1 MKPRAFI
8 GSSVEGLSVAYAV
21 QQNLVHQVEP
31 TVWDQGIFNLSST
44 TIESLTTVLNEVD
57 FGIFVF
63 SPDDIV
69 SMRGN
74 SSSAVRDNVLFE
86 MGLFIGKLG
95 RERVFFIVPE
105 KSDIHIPTDL
115 LGVTPGKFDPN
126 RQDNSLQAATGPVC
140 HQIRLQIEKLGLAN
154 PEKEQSSE
162 PEKQPAQKESLESW
176 FYHFYTDDFDSAKA
190 KLSAQIEKAED
201 SKKSG
206 LQAWL
211 LYIDV
216 KKDRDQGFGTLLK
229 FAADNPADASVQSLT
244 MSFLTW
250 EEHYADAIALH
261 SRLSSE
267 IAADSRVVKALAEC
281 HVASAHPQEAIGLL
295 TSQKNA
301 ENPEFALMVAD
312 IYKTDGEFDEA
323 MDVLHKALEL
333 QPSHERMRFHFA
345 LLAIEKNKYEISFY
359 LLSSLKYDFPKN
371 SEYWGY
377 FGNACL
383 GLELYDLALA
393 AYKQADELAKGEASW
408 IAGNIGNLLTNK
420 GLPTEAILHLKRA
433 MKIDE
438 NS

>member
-162 PEKQPAQKESLESW
+162 PEKQPAQKRK
-176 FYHFYTDDFDSAKA
+176 FG
-190 KLSAQIEKAED
+190 KLV
-201 SKKSG
+201 
-206 LQAWL
+206 L
-211 LYIDV
+211 
-216 KKDRDQGFGTLLK
+216 
-229 FAADNPADASVQSLT
+229 P
-244 MSFLTW
+244 FL
-250 EEHYADAIALH
+250 H
-261 SRLSSE
+261 R
-267 IAADSRVVKALAEC
+267 
-281 HVASAHPQEAIGLL
+281 
-295 TSQKNA
+295 
-301 ENPEFALMVAD
+301 
-312 IYKTDGEFDEA
+312 
-323 MDVLHKALEL
+323 
-333 QPSHERMRFHFA
+333 
-345 LLAIEKNKYEISFY
+345 
-359 LLSSLKYDFPKN
+359 
-371 SEYWGY
+371 
-377 FGNACL
+377 
-383 GLELYDLALA
+383 
-393 AYKQADELAKGEASW
+393 
-408 IAGNIGNLLTNK
+408 
-420 GLPTEAILHLKRA
+420 
-433 MKIDE
+433 
-438 NS
+438 